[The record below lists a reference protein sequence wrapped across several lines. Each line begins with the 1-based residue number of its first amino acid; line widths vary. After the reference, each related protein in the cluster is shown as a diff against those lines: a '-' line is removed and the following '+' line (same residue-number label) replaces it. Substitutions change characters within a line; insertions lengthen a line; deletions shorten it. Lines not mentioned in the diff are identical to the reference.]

1 MEDPEARK
9 NRLKALREKANKPA
23 ADVSAR
29 MNANPTKKCRNPEP
43 VCGPLSDLR
52 CFDCLCAQAP
62 IKFRNYRP
70 TDNTLLGTAN
80 EGSADKEAAA
90 PPTAPPRKAEEE
102 DAIKRE
108 LKKHIEEHGGGEDVL
123 NIAPKKPNWDLK
135 RDVSKKVEKLDRLT
149 QRAIVDMLREK
160 IANQEDESSS
170 EEEEEE

>member
-29 MNANPTKKCRNPEP
+29 HECKFHEKMSEP
-43 VCGPLSDLR
+43 RACGPLSDLR
-52 CFDCLCAQAP
+52 CFDSSCAQAP

-170 EEEEEE
+170 EEEEED